1 MRAVAR
7 PGRIQGI
14 SPVRATSAAGYGA
27 AMIDTLVEKKLYMRA
42 KSAKTNGSA
51 GDRSHDLSQAC
62 TRMLSE
68 HSTTE
73 LQTHVSMQAAML
85 NPYQYFRETVLVQD
99 GRFMVS
105 EEWAPGSFSV
115 VSLSS
120 QRNYPSLPLRW

>member
-1 MRAVAR
+1 
-7 PGRIQGI
+7 
-14 SPVRATSAAGYGA
+14 
-27 AMIDTLVEKKLYMRA
+27 
-42 KSAKTNGSA
+42 
-51 GDRSHDLSQAC
+51 
-62 TRMLSE
+62 
-68 HSTTE
+68 
-73 LQTHVSMQAAML
+73 MQAAML